1 MYTEVVMDI
10 ICIIG
15 VIAFGV
21 SGAMVA
27 VKKRTDPF
35 GVVFL
40 AVITATGGGI
50 TRDLLLG
57 IQPPVIFIDYT
68 YVIFAASAA
77 IVVFFVARMYKD
89 FYRTKTDR
97 IDSINNVFDALGLGV
112 FVVMG
117 TQTAIDYGFA
127 QNAFFTITIGVITGI
142 GGGFLRDI
150 MVGEI
155 PTVLK
160 KHIYV
165 LAAFTGSIIFY
176 FMYINSINYTLSAAF
191 SAGIT
196 FAIRMLATHFKW
208 NLPPAY

>member
-1 MYTEVVMDI
+1 MYTEIVMDL
-10 ICIIG
+10 ICTIG
-15 VIAFGV
+15 VVAFGI

-27 VKKRTDPF
+27 IKKRADPF

-40 AVITATGGGI
+40 AVITTTGGGI
-50 TRDLLLG
+50 TRDILLG
-57 IQPPVIFIDYT
+57 IQPPAIFIDYT
-68 YVIFAASAA
+68 YALYAA
-77 IVVFFVARMYKD
+77 ITALIVFTVAHINKD
-89 FYRTKTDR
+89 LYCSKTDV
-97 IDSINNVFDALGLGV
+97 IDSINNIFDALGLGV
-112 FVVMG
+112 FVVIG

-127 QNAFFTITIGVITGI
+127 QNAFLTVTVGVITGI

-155 PTVLK
+155 PFVLK

-165 LAAFTGSIIFY
+165 LAAFTGSIVFY
-176 FMYINSINYTLSAAF
+176 FMYINSISYTISAF
-191 SAGIT
+191 LSAGIT

>member
-1 MYTEVVMDI
+1 
-10 ICIIG
+10 
-15 VIAFGV
+15 
-21 SGAMVA
+21 
-27 VKKRTDPF
+27 
-35 GVVFL
+35 
-40 AVITATGGGI
+40 
-50 TRDLLLG
+50 
-57 IQPPVIFIDYT
+57 
-68 YVIFAASAA
+68 
-77 IVVFFVARMYKD
+77 
-89 FYRTKTDR
+89 
-97 IDSINNVFDALGLGV
+97 
-112 FVVMG
+112 MG

-176 FMYINSINYTLSAAF
+176 FMYINSVDYTISAAL